1 MSATTTE
8 TAAPA
13 NQPDPITLHW
23 IMTAQTDDGRQGT
36 NDGRIA
42 ATPGVH
48 THESTYTAVLKA
60 MEEWMGTPHFT
71 VTFFSLTP
79 NHL

>member
-1 MSATTTE
+1 VSATTTE
-8 TAAPA
+8 TASH
-13 NQPDPITLHW
+13 PDPITLHW

-71 VTFFSLTP
+71 VIFFSLTP
-79 NHL
+79 DQI